1 VRSSAGSTRGAT
13 LEGDEKLRV
22 AIRTG
27 CTTDASN
34 YRERRERPGESIAIR
49 QRHCAHSF
57 KSGTAIDAA
66 SAVAVMA
73 GAAAVH
79 AGSPLA
85 NRAGTHGKSQE
96 HHKPATGDG
105 EAPHIK
111 IVAFSAPWQG
121 QRAGAR

>member
-13 LEGDEKLRV
+13 LEGDEKLPV

-27 CTTDASN
+27 CTADASVG
-34 YRERRERPGESIAIR
+34 REQRERPGEGIAIR
-49 QRHCAHSF
+49 QRHSAHSF
-57 KSGTAIDAA
+57 ESGTAIGAA

-73 GAAAVH
+73 GATAMH
-79 AGSPLA
+79 AGPPLA

-111 IVAFSAPWQG
+111 IVAFSAAWQG
-121 QRAGAR
+121 QRASAR